1 MWRLS
6 VHWSDVVLAVLLA
19 IAVTLAAHPHDCHV
33 SVQPVFGPDLD
44 SPIGVG
50 VDGAR
55 VSTKCIF

>member
-1 MWRLS
+1 MR
-6 VHWSDVVLAVLLA
+6 WSDVVLAVLLA

>member
-1 MWRLS
+1 MR
-6 VHWSDVVLAVLLA
+6 WSDVVLAVLLA
-19 IAVTLAAHPHDCHV
+19 LVLTLAAQPHDCSV
-33 SVQPVFGPDLD
+33 SAQPLIGPDID